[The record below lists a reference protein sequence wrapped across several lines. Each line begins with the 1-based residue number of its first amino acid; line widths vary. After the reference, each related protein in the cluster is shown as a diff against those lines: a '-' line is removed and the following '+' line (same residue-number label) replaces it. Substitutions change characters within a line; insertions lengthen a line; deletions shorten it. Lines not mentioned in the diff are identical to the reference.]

1 MKVNKHLHM
10 HMRPSLYWFSSF
22 REQIMRV
29 WSRTNL
35 EGRNWTFVGTEEQA
49 FSALKKTRN
58 LSPLVSAEFLFSEL
72 LSDSIWR
79 AILWKNCC

>member
-10 HMRPSLYWFSSF
+10 RMRPSVHWFSSF

-35 EGRNWTFVGTEEQA
+35 EGRSFAWTGTNIRC
-49 FSALKKTRN
+49 SKKKTWGLN
-58 LSPLVSAEFLFSEL
+58 LLVSGEFLFSEL
-72 LSDSIWR
+72 LSDSIRR
-79 AILWKNCC
+79 AIRWKNYY

>member
-10 HMRPSLYWFSSF
+10 HMRPSVYWFSSF

-35 EGRNWTFVGTEEQA
+35 EGRSFVWTGTDIRC
-49 FSALKKTRN
+49 SKRKTWD
-58 LSPLVSAEFLFSEL
+58 LSLLLSGEFLFSEL

-79 AILWKNCC
+79 AILWKNCY